1 MAKAPLYPVLVLLLY
16 SNRLGNTSVLP
27 NKRGVG
33 AVCRPPFLLGV
44 VSHFQTC
51 AGGLTQPHFFRGPF
65 LLEATVASKLLPVGL
80 PGPHPA
86 LLFRRHQLPPA
97 FYQRAYA
104 ARTCALFL
112 SVRRAFVKGEFH
124 QKRNPPPINRKLSVC
139 PQPKCRTDTAIRFF
153 YALCRTFN
161 ISVKIDTAYKIIFS
175 FLFIQKVS
183 IVS

>member
-86 LLFRRHQLPPA
+86 LPGPHPALLFRRHQLPPA

-124 QKRNPPPINRKLSVC
+124 QKRNPPR
-139 PQPKCRTDTAIRFF
+139 
-153 YALCRTFN
+153 
-161 ISVKIDTAYKIIFS
+161 
-175 FLFIQKVS
+175 
-183 IVS
+183 

>member
-80 PGPHPA
+80 SGPHPA

-124 QKRNPPPINRKLSVC
+124 QKRNPPPDKQEVVSLSATKMPDGYSNPFLLRPV
-139 PQPKCRTDTAIRFF
+139 PHVQYIRQ
-153 YALCRTFN
+153 N
-161 ISVKIDTAYKIIFS
+161 
-175 FLFIQKVS
+175 
-183 IVS
+183 